1 MPHTHPHT
9 LTLTHAQQNG
19 QEAAVVESPTQL
31 QSIANLLSGPV
42 EKYKVSL
49 TNKITVCLHVVHLFF
64 FSVVQYVPPT

>member
-1 MPHTHPHT
+1 
-9 LTLTHAQQNG
+9 
-19 QEAAVVESPTQL
+19 VESPTQL